1 MHTWVLSF
9 DLPKFVGSFCIRHDP
24 FFIYMYLYT
33 SIQIIIEIKWV
44 FFQMKMK
51 HDYRKEKNHWPHA
64 RKNSNFGKY
73 SWKDGSCEMVLYIKV
88 IDACT
93 CQEYINLQNNLY
105 VNASKY
111 RIKLS
116 ICNIYSA
123 GWKRIYLLLHN
134 RLKMYATAAQIF
146 VRAILSLIWYFF
158 KKLLAIMAH

>member
-1 MHTWVLSF
+1 MGIVLWSSKVCGVLLYQAWSIF
-9 DLPKFVGSFCIRHDP
+9 YIHVP
-24 FFIYMYLYT
+24 IYFNTDNYRNKMGF
-33 SIQIIIEIKWV
+33 